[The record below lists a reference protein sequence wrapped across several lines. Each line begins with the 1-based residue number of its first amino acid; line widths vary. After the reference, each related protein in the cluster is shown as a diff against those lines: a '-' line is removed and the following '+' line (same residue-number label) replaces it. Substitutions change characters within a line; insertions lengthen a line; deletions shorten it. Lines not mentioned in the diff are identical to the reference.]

1 MKSSTLSFNKDAL
14 LDLLRDFYILT
25 GIQIVIYDI
34 EGNGLVGWPG
44 VRCPFCSLMYQNPI
58 TAEKCEKSNK
68 KSFRKCLATGQLNIY
83 KCHAGLVE
91 ATAPLIDNGLV
102 IGYVMFGQIS
112 DLSTKADLKEHLTSV
127 LNNYNIPLPEDASEQ
142 AAIYQVS
149 RKTPD
154 QIRAAGKILE
164 ACTFYVFLKEIVQMQ
179 RQNFMHNMNEFLMAH
194 LSEDLSV
201 ARLMS
206 EFHISRNKLYEAS
219 ERYLGVG
226 IASYIKTLRI
236 TEAKRL
242 LKETT
247 LTVSEISARIGFTD
261 YNYFHRVFKAQTGI
275 SANKFRKLYQEA
287 DSK

>member
-25 GIQIVIYDI
+25 GIQIVIYDS

-44 VRCPFCSLMYQNPI
+44 VRCPFCSLMYQNPV

-91 ATAPLIDNGLV
+91 AAAPLIDNGLV

-112 DLSTKADLKEHLTSV
+112 DFSTKAELKEHLTSV

-149 RKTPD
+149 RKTPE

-219 ERYLGVG
+219 ERYLGIG

-247 LTVSEISARIGFTD
+247 LTVSEISARVGFTD

-275 SANKFRKLYQEA
+275 SANKFRKLHQEA